1 MGLPKIDHQKTHL
14 HMSDIPPK
22 LIGFPLSNKEWVL
35 SVLRGLRNGIMCGA
49 RIRLPYVIQAIIY
62 AIIFRDPGTT
72 NKLRFVLK
80 QMFHHGRNLGLF
92 VFTYKTICFVLRN
105 FGIRGGIECWIA
117 GFIGGYWAFGESKGI
132 SGAVNN
138 QIVLYLFARGIE
150 GMAKSFVD
158 RGILPPALDIRS
170 PGGFR
175 IFAGFSLALILYM
188 TDYEDG
194 RLKKGFMDTMNN
206 LYYESNYESLLPP
219 KNFAISV
226 AVVLVSLFSFLSPSL
241 ELDNILSVIDRVGPH
256 QPRRR

>member
-22 LIGFPLSNKEWVL
+22 LIGFPAFSKEWVM
-35 SVLRGLRNGIMCGA
+35 SVIRGLRNGIMCGA
-49 RIRLPYVIQAIIY
+49 RIRFPYIIQAAVY
-62 AIIFRDPGTT
+62 AVMFREPGST

-92 VFTYKTICFVLRN
+92 VFTYKSICFLLRHY
-105 FGIRGGIECWIA
+105 GVRGGIECWIA

-132 SGAVNN
+132 SGSVNN

-150 GMAKSFVD
+150 GMARSLVK
-158 RGILPPALDIRS
+158 RGWLPPSLDIRS

-188 TDYEDG
+188 TDYEADML
-194 RLKKGFMDTMNN
+194 RVGFMNTMNN
-206 LYYESNYESLLPP
+206 LYYESNSGRLAPP
-219 KNFAISV
+219 TNFTPIV
-226 AVVLVSLFSFLSPSL
+226 AVVFASLLSGFLPAL
-241 ELDNILSVIDRVGPH
+241 TLDNILSVVDRVGPH
-256 QPRRR
+256 QTSR